1 MAFKRQTKISTLDS
15 IGQKVQSGLQLF
27 GKAKAAYETGKALY
41 TGFQTAYPYLGTAA
55 AALLAL

>member
-41 TGFQTAYPYLGTAA
+41 TGFQTVYPYLETAA
-55 AALLAL
+55 ALFAL